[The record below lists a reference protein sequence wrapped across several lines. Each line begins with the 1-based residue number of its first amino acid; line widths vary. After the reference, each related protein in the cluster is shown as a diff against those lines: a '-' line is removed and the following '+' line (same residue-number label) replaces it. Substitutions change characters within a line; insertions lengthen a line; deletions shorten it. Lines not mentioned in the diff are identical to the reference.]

1 MLRPRCL
8 VADGVYGTPLS
19 DSMQRPLPTPRGHV
33 SLAKASFRLMW
44 GSKKSAQG
52 VFLLQGTPGGGSPN
66 ATSVHR
72 FPATKSGW
80 NGKTEEKH
88 QYTVYIRTMET

>member
-1 MLRPRCL
+1 M
-8 VADGVYGTPLS
+8 TP
-19 DSMQRPLPTPRGHV
+19 SMQRPLLTPWGCV
-33 SLAKASFRLMW
+33 SLAKASFCLLW
-44 GSKKSAQG
+44 GSKKNVQG
-52 VFLLQGTPGGGSPN
+52 VFLLQGAPGGGSPN

-88 QYTVYIRTMET
+88 EYKHSLYSYHGDLNDLWFQCIFRDL